1 MIAAD
6 SASVRPVTPTFIPQT
21 DRSLSPCTQ
30 PIPADSSNAVLSV
43 IERQSHLG
51 NRIPETPL
59 TQHITVKT
67 HSERLAGEN
76 SLVD

>member
-51 NRIPETPL
+51 NRIPETPPN
-59 TQHITVKT
+59 TT
-67 HSERLAGEN
+67 HYSEDPQRTF
-76 SLVD
+76 SW